1 MKEKNKKDERL
12 EALFSEY
19 AQDEKMP
26 PVNVMQAAKEYMNKE
41 RVTEQVAVPVTVTA
55 GENGSDRPM
64 DGSRSNKAVF
74 IAVIGLFLAFVVWIC
89 CVVLK
94 KTGGFEFFSDLS
106 PVSPEQITEV
116 DTEYSDK
123 EFLPFVNT
131 SAVTEYKEYILNEAV
146 GDYDKGDTVAYYISY
161 NSIEDVEI
169 SVYVEV
175 DGLYLTALDEYKQI
189 TAEKELDGIMF
200 YFNQEKNDSLCYF
213 NYNNFGYDVKI
224 DTDDRSIANG
234 ILTFISDSFKN

>member
-55 GENGSDRPM
+55 GENGSDRPVN
-64 DGSRSNKAVF
+64 GSRNNKTLY
-74 IAVIGLFLAFVVWIC
+74 IAAIGLFLVLAALIC
-89 CVVLK
+89 YFALK
-94 KTGGFEFFSDLS
+94 KLDVLEFHMGLS

-189 TAEKELDGIMF
+189 TAEKEVDGIMF

>member
-26 PVNVMQAAKEYMNKE
+26 PVNVMQAAKGYMNKE

-55 GENGSDRPM
+55 GENGSDRPVN
-64 DGSRSNKAVF
+64 GSRSNKAVF

-94 KTGGFEFFSDLS
+94 KPGGFEFFSDLS
-106 PVSPEQITEV
+106 PVSSEQITEV
-116 DTEYSDK
+116 NADYSEK
-123 EFLPFVNT
+123 EFLPFVNS
-131 SAVTEYKEYILNEAV
+131 SAVTEYKEYVLNEAV
-146 GDYDKGDTVAYYISY
+146 GYHEKGDTAAYYISY
-161 NSIEDVEI
+161 NSSENIEI
-169 SVYVEV
+169 SVYVEA

-189 TAEKELDGIMF
+189 TTEKELDGIIF
-200 YFNQEKNDSLCYF
+200 YFSQGKNNSLCYF
-213 NYNNFGYDVKI
+213 NYNNFGYNIKI
-224 DTDDRSIANG
+224 DTTDRSVANG

>member
-12 EALFSEY
+12 ESLFSEY
-19 AQDEKMP
+19 VQDEKMP
-26 PVNVMQAAKEYMNKE
+26 PVNVTQVAKEYMNKK
-41 RVTEQVAVPVTVTA
+41 RVTEKVAVPVTVTA

-64 DGSRSNKAVF
+64 DGSRSNKTVF

-94 KTGGFEFFSDLS
+94 KNGGFEFFSDLS

-169 SVYVEV
+169 SVYVEA

-189 TAEKELDGIMF
+189 TAKKELGGIMF

>member
-26 PVNVMQAAKEYMNKE
+26 PVNVMQAAKEYKE

-94 KTGGFEFFSDLS
+94 KPGGFEFFSDLS
-106 PVSPEQITEV
+106 PVSSEQITEV
-116 DTEYSDK
+116 NADYSEK
-123 EFLPFVNT
+123 EFLPFVNS
-131 SAVTEYKEYILNEAV
+131 SAVTEYKEYVLNEAV
-146 GDYDKGDTVAYYISY
+146 GYHEKGDTAAYYISY
-161 NSIEDVEI
+161 NSSENIEI
-169 SVYVEV
+169 SVYVEA

-189 TAEKELDGIMF
+189 TTEKELDGIIF
-200 YFNQEKNDSLCYF
+200 YFSQGKNNSLCYF
-213 NYNNFGYDVKI
+213 NYNNFGYNIKI
-224 DTDDRSIANG
+224 DTTDRSVANG

>member
-12 EALFSEY
+12 ESLFSEY
-19 AQDEKMP
+19 VQDEKMP
-26 PVNVMQAAKEYMNKE
+26 PVNVTQAAKEYMNKE

-94 KTGGFEFFSDLS
+94 KPGGFEFFSDLS
-106 PVSPEQITEV
+106 PVSSEQITEV
-116 DTEYSDK
+116 NADYSEK
-123 EFLPFVNT
+123 EFLPFVNS
-131 SAVTEYKEYILNEAV
+131 SAVTEYKEYVLNEAV
-146 GDYDKGDTVAYYISY
+146 GYHEKGDTAAYYISY
-161 NSIEDVEI
+161 NSSENIEI
-169 SVYVEV
+169 SVYVEA

-189 TAEKELDGIMF
+189 TTEKELDGIIF
-200 YFNQEKNDSLCYF
+200 YFSQGKNNSLCYF
-213 NYNNFGYDVKI
+213 NYNNFGYNIKI
-224 DTDDRSIANG
+224 DTTDRSVANG

>member
-12 EALFSEY
+12 ESLFSEY
-19 AQDEKMP
+19 VQDEKMP
-26 PVNVMQAAKEYMNKE
+26 PVNVTQAAKEYMNKK
-41 RVTEQVAVPVTVTA
+41 RVTEKVAVPVTVTA

-94 KTGGFEFFSDLS
+94 KTGGFEFFSDVS

-116 DTEYSDK
+116 DTEYSEK

-169 SVYVEV
+169 SVYVEA

-189 TAEKELDGIMF
+189 TAEKELGGIMF
-200 YFNQEKNDSLCYF
+200 YFNQEQNDWLCYF
-213 NYNNFGYDVKI
+213 YYNNFGYDVKI

>member
-12 EALFSEY
+12 ESLFSEY
-19 AQDEKMP
+19 VQDEKMP
-26 PVNVMQAAKEYMNKE
+26 PVNVTQVAKEYMNKK
-41 RVTEQVAVPVTVTA
+41 RVTEKVAVPVTVTA

-94 KTGGFEFFSDLS
+94 KNGGFEFFSDLS

-169 SVYVEV
+169 SVYVEA

-189 TAEKELDGIMF
+189 TAEKELGGIMF

>member
-26 PVNVMQAAKEYMNKE
+26 PVNVMQTAKGYMNKE

-55 GENGSDRPM
+55 GENGSDRPVN
-64 DGSRSNKAVF
+64 GSRSNKAVF

-94 KTGGFEFFSDLS
+94 KPGGFEFFSDLS
-106 PVSPEQITEV
+106 PVSSEPITEV
-116 DTEYSDK
+116 NADYSEK
-123 EFLPFVNT
+123 EFLPFVNS
-131 SAVTEYKEYILNEAV
+131 SAVTEYKEYVLNEAV
-146 GDYDKGDTVAYYISY
+146 GYHEKGDTAAYYISY
-161 NSIEDVEI
+161 NSSENIEI
-169 SVYVEV
+169 SVYVEA

-189 TAEKELDGIMF
+189 TTEKELDGIIF
-200 YFNQEKNDSLCYF
+200 YFSQGKNNSLCYF
-213 NYNNFGYDVKI
+213 NYNNFGYNIKI
-224 DTDDRSIANG
+224 DTTDRSVANG

>member
-55 GENGSDRPM
+55 GENGSDRPVN
-64 DGSRSNKAVF
+64 GSRNSKTLY
-74 IAVIGLFLAFVVWIC
+74 IAAIGLFLVLAALIC
-89 CVVLK
+89 YFALK
-94 KTGGFEFFSDLS
+94 KLDVLEFHMGLS
-106 PVSPEQITEV
+106 PVSSEQITKV
-116 DTEYSDK
+116 NADYSEK
-123 EFLPFVNT
+123 EFLPFVNS
-131 SAVTEYKEYILNEAV
+131 SAVTEYKEYVLNEAV
-146 GDYDKGDTVAYYISY
+146 GYHEKGDTAAYYISY
-161 NSIEDVEI
+161 NS
-169 SVYVEV
+169 

-189 TAEKELDGIMF
+189 TTEKELDGIIF
-200 YFNQEKNDSLCYF
+200 YFSQGKNNSLCYF
-213 NYNNFGYDVKI
+213 NYNNFGYNIKI
-224 DTDDRSIANG
+224 DTTDRSVANG

>member
-12 EALFSEY
+12 ESLFSEY
-19 AQDEKMP
+19 VQDEKMP
-26 PVNVMQAAKEYMNKE
+26 PVNVTQAAKEYMNKK
-41 RVTEQVAVPVTVTA
+41 RVTEKVAVPVTVTA

-94 KTGGFEFFSDLS
+94 KPGGFEFFSDLS

-169 SVYVEV
+169 SVYVEA

-189 TAEKELDGIMF
+189 TAEKEFGGIMF
-200 YFNQEKNDSLCYF
+200 YFSQEKNDSLCYF

>member
-12 EALFSEY
+12 ESLFSEY
-19 AQDEKMP
+19 VQDEKMP
-26 PVNVMQAAKEYMNKE
+26 PVNVTQAAKEYMNKK
-41 RVTEQVAVPVTVTA
+41 RVTEKVAVPVTVTA

-131 SAVTEYKEYILNEAV
+131 SSVTEYKEYILNEAV

-169 SVYVEV
+169 SVYVEA

-189 TAEKELDGIMF
+189 TAEKELGGIMF

>member
-12 EALFSEY
+12 ESLFSEY
-19 AQDEKMP
+19 VQDEKMP
-26 PVNVMQAAKEYMNKE
+26 PVNVTQAAKEYMNEK
-41 RVTEQVAVPVTVTA
+41 RVTEKVAVPVTVTA

-94 KTGGFEFFSDLS
+94 KPGGFEFFSDLS

-131 SAVTEYKEYILNEAV
+131 SSVTEYKEYILNEAV

-169 SVYVEV
+169 SVYVEA

-189 TAEKELDGIMF
+189 TAEKELGGIMF

>member
-12 EALFSEY
+12 ESLFSEY
-19 AQDEKMP
+19 VQDEKMP
-26 PVNVMQAAKEYMNKE
+26 PVNVTQAAKEYMNKK
-41 RVTEQVAVPVTVTA
+41 RVTEKVAVPVTVTA

-169 SVYVEV
+169 SVYVEA

-189 TAEKELDGIMF
+189 TAKKELGGIMF